1 MSGHSKWHSIKHK
14 KGAADAKRGKIFT
27 KMAAEIAIAA
37 QGGADPAM
45 NFKLRLAIQKA
56 KAANVPAS
64 NIERA
69 IAKGSGQGGGA
80 KLEEL
85 VYEGYGPA
93 GVAIM
98 VKALSDNRNRTG
110 PEVKSA
116 FTKHGG
122 TMGGQGSVAYLFEQ
136 KGVIVCKEG
145 SDKDE
150 LSLMAIEAGADDI
163 DDSGEQ
169 LIIYTQ
175 PNKLE
180 AVRDAL
186 GENNVESAEVKQEPS
201 QTVVV
206 DDESKAKTILNLME
220 ALDDLDDVVEVTSN
234 FDIPEEILI
243 KTG

>member
-14 KGAADAKRGKIFT
+14 KGAADAKRGKVFT

-37 QGGADPAM
+37 QDGADPAM

-56 KAANVPAS
+56 KAANVPAA

-85 VYEGYGPA
+85 LYEGYGPA

-98 VKALSDNRNRTG
+98 VKALSDNRNRTS
-110 PEVKSA
+110 PEVKST
-116 FTKHGG
+116 FSKHGG
-122 TMGGQGSVAYLFEQ
+122 TMGGQGSVAYLFEK
-136 KGVIVCKEG
+136 KGVIICKPEA
-145 SDKDE
+145 DKDE
-150 LSLMAIEAGADDI
+150 MSLMAIEAGADDI

-180 AVRDAL
+180 EVRDAL
-186 GENNVESAEVKQEPS
+186 GEDNVESAEVKQEPS
-201 QTVVV
+201 QTIVI
-206 DDESKAKTILNLME
+206 DDEGKAKTLLNLME

-234 FDIPEEILI
+234 FDIPEEILN
-243 KTG
+243 KLQ

>member
-37 QGGADPAM
+37 QDGANPAM

-56 KAANVPAS
+56 KAANVPAA

-85 VYEGYGPA
+85 LYEGYGPA

-98 VKALSDNRNRTG
+98 VKALSDNRNRTS
-110 PEVKSA
+110 PEVKST
-116 FTKHGG
+116 FSKHGG
-122 TMGGQGSVAYLFEQ
+122 TMGGQGSVAYLFEN
-136 KGVIVCKEG
+136 KGIIVCKAEA
-145 SDKDE
+145 DKDE
-150 LSLMAIEAGADDI
+150 LSLVAIEAGADDI
-163 DDSGEQ
+163 DDSSEQ
-169 LIIYTQ
+169 LVVYTQ
-175 PNKLE
+175 PNNLE

-186 GENNVESAEVKQEPS
+186 GEDNVESAEVKQEPS
-201 QTVVV
+201 QTIVVE
-206 DDESKAKTILNLME
+206 DEGKAKTLLNLME

-234 FDIPEEILI
+234 FDIPDEIMSKL
-243 KTG
+243 G

>member
-14 KGAADAKRGKIFT
+14 KGAADAKRGKVFT

-37 QGGADPAM
+37 QDGADPAM

-56 KAANVPAS
+56 KAANVPAV

-85 VYEGYGPA
+85 LYEGYGPA

-98 VKALSDNRNRTG
+98 VKALSDNRNRTS
-110 PEVKSA
+110 PEVKST
-116 FTKHGG
+116 FSKHGG
-122 TMGGQGSVAYLFEQ
+122 TMGGQGSVAYLFEK
-136 KGVIVCKEG
+136 KGVIICKPEA
-145 SDKDE
+145 DKDE
-150 LSLMAIEAGADDI
+150 MSLMAIEAGADDI

-180 AVRDAL
+180 EVRDAL
-186 GENNVESAEVKQEPS
+186 GEDNVESAEVKQEPS
-201 QTVVV
+201 QTIVV
-206 DDESKAKTILNLME
+206 DDEGKAKTLLYLME

-234 FDIPEEILI
+234 FDIPEEILN
-243 KTG
+243 KLQ

>member
-37 QGGADPAM
+37 QDGADPAM

-56 KAANVPAS
+56 KAANVPAA

-85 VYEGYGPA
+85 LYEGYGPV

-98 VKALSDNRNRTG
+98 VKALSDNRNRTS
-110 PEVKSA
+110 PEVKST
-116 FTKHGG
+116 FSKHGG
-122 TMGGQGSVAYLFEQ
+122 TMGGQGSVAYLFEK
-136 KGVIVCKEG
+136 KGIIICKPDA
-145 SDKDE
+145 DKDE
-150 LSLMAIEAGADDI
+150 LSLMAIEAGAYDI
-163 DDSGEQ
+163 DDSGDQ
-169 LIIYTQ
+169 LVIYTQ
-175 PNKLE
+175 PNKIE
-180 AVRDAL
+180 EVRDAL
-186 GENNVESAEVKQEPS
+186 GEDNIESAEIKQEPS
-201 QTVVV
+201 QTIVV
-206 DDESKAKTILNLME
+206 DDEGKAKTLLNLME

-234 FDIPEEILI
+234 FDIPEEILN
-243 KTG
+243 KLQ

>member
-14 KGAADAKRGKIFT
+14 KGAADAKRGKVFT

-37 QGGADPAM
+37 QDGADPAM

-56 KAANVPAS
+56 KAANVPAA

-85 VYEGYGPA
+85 LYEGYGPA

-98 VKALSDNRNRTG
+98 VKALSDNRNRTS
-110 PEVKSA
+110 PEVKST
-116 FTKHGG
+116 FSKHGG
-122 TMGGQGSVAYLFEQ
+122 TMGGQGSVAYLFEK
-136 KGVIVCKEG
+136 KGVIICKPEV
-145 SDKDE
+145 DKDE
-150 LSLMAIEAGADDI
+150 MSLMAIEAGADDI

-175 PNKLE
+175 PNKVE
-180 AVRDAL
+180 EVRDAL
-186 GENNVESAEVKQEPS
+186 GEDNVESAEVKQEPS
-201 QTVVV
+201 QTIVV
-206 DDESKAKTILNLME
+206 DDEGKAKTLLNLME

-234 FDIPEEILI
+234 FDIPEEILN
-243 KTG
+243 KLQ

>member
-69 IAKGSGQGGGA
+69 IAKGSGQGDGA

-110 PEVKSA
+110 PEIKSA
-116 FTKHGG
+116 FSKHGG

-136 KGVIVCKEG
+136 KGVIVCKPG
-145 SDKDE
+145 TDKDE
-150 LSLMAIEAGADDI
+150 LSLVAIEAGADDI
-163 DDSGEQ
+163 DDTGDQ
-169 LIIYTQ
+169 LVVYTS
-175 PNKLE
+175 PDNLE
-180 AVRDAL
+180 KVRDVL
-186 GENNVESAEVKQEPS
+186 GESNVESAEVKQEPS

-234 FDIPEEILI
+234 FDIPEGIMGKL
-243 KTG
+243 G

>member
-69 IAKGSGQGGGA
+69 IAKGSGQAGGA

-93 GVAIM
+93 GVAII

-136 KGVIVCKEG
+136 KGVIICKEG

-234 FDIPEEILI
+234 FDIPEEVLNKI
-243 KTG
+243 G

>member
-37 QGGADPAM
+37 QDGANPAM

-56 KAANVPAS
+56 KAANVPAT

-85 VYEGYGPA
+85 LYEGYGPA

-98 VKALSDNRNRTG
+98 VKALSDNRNRTS
-110 PEVKSA
+110 PEVKST
-116 FTKHGG
+116 FSKHGG
-122 TMGGQGSVAYLFEQ
+122 TMGGQGSVAYLFEN
-136 KGVIVCKEG
+136 KGIIVCKAEA
-145 SDKDE
+145 DKDE
-150 LSLMAIEAGADDI
+150 LSLVAIEAGADDI
-163 DDSGEQ
+163 DDSSEQ
-169 LIIYTQ
+169 LVVYTQ
-175 PNKLE
+175 PNNLE

-186 GENNVESAEVKQEPS
+186 SEDNVESAEVKQEPS
-201 QTVVV
+201 QTIVVE
-206 DDESKAKTILNLME
+206 DEGKAKTLLNLME

-234 FDIPEEILI
+234 FDIPDEIMSKL
-243 KTG
+243 G

>member
-1 MSGHSKWHSIKHK
+1 MSGHSKWASIKHK
-14 KGAADAKRGKIFT
+14 KGALDAKRGKIFT

-56 KAANVPAS
+56 KAANVPAA

-69 IAKGSGQGGGA
+69 IAKGSGQAGEV

-110 PEVKSA
+110 PEIKST

-122 TMGGQGSVAYLFEQ
+122 SMGGQGSVAYLFEQ
-136 KGVIVCKEG
+136 KGVIICKPEF
-145 SDKDE
+145 DKDE

-169 LIIYTQ
+169 LVIYSS
-175 PNKLE
+175 PDNLE
-180 AVRDAL
+180 KVRDAL
-186 GENNVESAEVKQEPS
+186 GEDKVESAEVKQEPS
-201 QTVVV
+201 QTVTV

-234 FDIPEEILI
+234 FDIPEDILKNI
-243 KTG
+243 Q

>member
-27 KMAAEIAIAA
+27 KMAAEIAVAA
-37 QGGADPAM
+37 QGGADPTM

-56 KAANVPAS
+56 KSVNVPAA

-69 IAKGSGQGGGA
+69 IARGSGQGDGA

-85 VYEGYGPA
+85 TYEGYGPS

-110 PEVKSA
+110 AEVKSA
-116 FTKHGG
+116 FSKHGG
-122 TMGGQGSVAYLFEQ
+122 NLGSPGSVAYMFEQ
-136 KGVIVCKEG
+136 KGVIVCRPG
-145 SDKDE
+145 ADSDE
-150 LSLMAIEAGADDI
+150 LSLLAIEAGADDI
-163 DDSGEQ
+163 DDSSEQ
-169 LIIYTQ
+169 LMIYTA

-186 GENNVESAEVKQEPS
+186 GEDNVESAEIKQEPS
-201 QTVVV
+201 QTVMV
-206 DDESKAKTILNLME
+206 DDASKAKTILNLME

-234 FDIPEEILI
+234 FDIPEEVLTSIQ
-243 KTG
+243 

>member
-14 KGAADAKRGKIFT
+14 KGAADAKRGKVFT

-37 QGGADPAM
+37 QDGADPAM

-56 KAANVPAS
+56 KAANVPAA

-85 VYEGYGPA
+85 LYEGYGPA

-98 VKALSDNRNRTG
+98 VKALSDNRNRTS
-110 PEVKSA
+110 PEVKST
-116 FTKHGG
+116 FSKHGG
-122 TMGGQGSVAYLFEQ
+122 TMGGQGSVAYLFEK
-136 KGVIVCKEG
+136 KGVIICKPEA
-145 SDKDE
+145 DKDE
-150 LSLMAIEAGADDI
+150 MSLMAIEAGADDI

-180 AVRDAL
+180 EVRDAL
-186 GENNVESAEVKQEPS
+186 GEDNVESAEVKQEPS
-201 QTVVV
+201 QTIVV
-206 DDESKAKTILNLME
+206 DDEGKAKTLLYLME

-234 FDIPEEILI
+234 FDIPEEILN
-243 KTG
+243 KLQ

>member
-27 KMAAEIAIAA
+27 KMAAEIAMAA
-37 QGGADPAM
+37 QAGTDPAM

-56 KAANVPAS
+56 KAVNVPAG

-69 IAKGSGQGGGA
+69 IAKGSGQDDGA
-80 KLEEL
+80 RLEEL

-110 PEVKSA
+110 PEIKSA
-116 FTKHGG
+116 FSKHGG
-122 TMGGQGSVAYLFEQ
+122 TMGEQGSVAYLFEQ
-136 KGVIVCKEG
+136 KGIIICREG
-145 SDKDE
+145 LDKDN
-150 LSLMAIEAGADDI
+150 LSLVAIEAGADDI
-163 DDSGEQ
+163 DDNGEQ
-169 LIIYTQ
+169 LIVYTA
-175 PNKLE
+175 PSSLE

-186 GENNVESAEVKQEPS
+186 GEENVESAEVKQEPS

-206 DDESKAKTILNLME
+206 DDEAKAKTILNLME

-234 FDIPEEILI
+234 FDIPESILA
-243 KTG
+243 KLQ

>member
-14 KGAADAKRGKIFT
+14 KGAADAKRGKVFT

-37 QGGADPAM
+37 QDGADPAM

-56 KAANVPAS
+56 KAANVPAA

-85 VYEGYGPA
+85 LYEGYGPA

-98 VKALSDNRNRTG
+98 VKALSDNRNRTS
-110 PEVKSA
+110 PEVKST
-116 FTKHGG
+116 FSKHGG
-122 TMGGQGSVAYLFEQ
+122 TMGGQGSVAYLFEK
-136 KGVIVCKEG
+136 KGVIICKPEA
-145 SDKDE
+145 DKDE
-150 LSLMAIEAGADDI
+150 MSLMAIEAGADDI

-180 AVRDAL
+180 EVRDAL
-186 GENNVESAEVKQEPS
+186 GEDNVESAEVKQEPS
-201 QTVVV
+201 QTIVV
-206 DDESKAKTILNLME
+206 DDEGKAKTLLNLME

-234 FDIPEEILI
+234 FDIPEEILN
-243 KTG
+243 KLQ

>member
-14 KGAADAKRGKIFT
+14 KGAADAKRGKVFT

-37 QGGADPAM
+37 QDGADPAM

-56 KAANVPAS
+56 KAANVPAA

-85 VYEGYGPA
+85 LYEGYGPA

-98 VKALSDNRNRTG
+98 VKALSDNRNRTS
-110 PEVKSA
+110 PEVKST
-116 FTKHGG
+116 FSKHGG
-122 TMGGQGSVAYLFEQ
+122 TMGGQGSVAYLFEK
-136 KGVIVCKEG
+136 KGVIICKPEA
-145 SDKDE
+145 DKDE
-150 LSLMAIEAGADDI
+150 MSLMAIEAGADDI

-175 PNKLE
+175 PNKVE
-180 AVRDAL
+180 EVRDAL
-186 GENNVESAEVKQEPS
+186 GEDNVESAEVKQEPS
-201 QTVVV
+201 QTIVV
-206 DDESKAKTILNLME
+206 DDEGKAKTLLNLME

-234 FDIPEEILI
+234 FDIPEEILN
-243 KTG
+243 KLQ

>member
-14 KGAADAKRGKIFT
+14 KSAADAKRGKIFT

-37 QGGADPAM
+37 QGGADPAT

-69 IAKGSGQGGGA
+69 IARGSGQSEGA

-110 PEVKSA
+110 PAVKSV

-122 TMGGQGSVAYLFEQ
+122 TMGSQGSVAYLFEQ
-136 KGVIVCKEG
+136 KGVIICKEG
-145 SDKDE
+145 SDKDA
-150 LSLMAIEAGADDI
+150 LSLMAIEAGAEDI
-163 DDSGEQ
+163 DDSGKQ

-206 DDESKAKTILNLME
+206 EDEAKAKTVLNLME

-234 FDIPEEILI
+234 FDIPEEVLNKI
-243 KTG
+243 G

>member
-14 KGAADAKRGKIFT
+14 KGAADAKRGKVFT

-37 QGGADPAM
+37 QDGADPAM

-56 KAANVPAS
+56 KAANVPAA

-85 VYEGYGPA
+85 LYEGYGPA

-98 VKALSDNRNRTG
+98 VKALSDNRNRTS
-110 PEVKSA
+110 PEVKST
-116 FTKHGG
+116 FSKHGG
-122 TMGGQGSVAYLFEQ
+122 TMGGQGSVAYLFEK
-136 KGVIVCKEG
+136 KGVIICKPEA
-145 SDKDE
+145 DKDE
-150 LSLMAIEAGADDI
+150 MSLMAIEAGADDI

-175 PNKLE
+175 PNKVE
-180 AVRDAL
+180 EVRDAL
-186 GENNVESAEVKQEPS
+186 GEDNVESAEVKQEPS
-201 QTVVV
+201 QTIVV
-206 DDESKAKTILNLME
+206 DDEGKAKTLLNLME

-234 FDIPEEILI
+234 FDIPEEIINKLQ
-243 KTG
+243 

>member
-1 MSGHSKWHSIKHK
+1 MSGHSKWASIKHK
-14 KGAADAKRGKIFT
+14 KGALDAKRGKIFT
-27 KMAAEIAIAA
+27 KMAAEIAVAA
-37 QGGADPAM
+37 QDGADPAM

-56 KAANVPAS
+56 KAANVPAT

-98 VKALSDNRNRTG
+98 VKALSDNRNRTS
-110 PEVKSA
+110 PEIKST
-116 FTKHGG
+116 FSKHGG
-122 TMGGQGSVAYLFEQ
+122 SMGGQGSVAYLFEQ
-136 KGVIVCKEG
+136 KGVIICKPDAE
-145 SDKDE
+145 KDN
-150 LSLMAIEAGADDI
+150 LSLAAIEAGADDI
-163 DDSGEQ
+163 DDTGQQ
-169 LIIYTQ
+169 LVIFTS

-180 AVRDAL
+180 NVRDAL
-186 GENNVESAEVKQEPS
+186 GKDNIDSAEVKQEPS

-206 DDESKAKTILNLME
+206 EDESKAKTILNLME

-234 FDIPEEILI
+234 FDIPESILS
-243 KTG
+243 KLE

>member
-116 FTKHGG
+116 FSKHGG

-136 KGVIVCKEG
+136 KGVIICKVDA
-145 SDKDE
+145 DKDE
-150 LSLMAIEAGADDI
+150 LSLKAIEAGADDI
-163 DDSGEQ
+163 DDNGDQ
-169 LIIYTQ
+169 LVIYTS
-175 PNKLE
+175 PNNLE
-180 AVRDAL
+180 SVRDAV

-234 FDIPEEILI
+234 FDIPEEILSKI
-243 KTG
+243 G

>member
-37 QGGADPAM
+37 QDGADPAM

-56 KAANVPAS
+56 KAANVPAA

-85 VYEGYGPA
+85 LYEGYGPA

-98 VKALSDNRNRTG
+98 VKALSDNRNRTS
-110 PEVKSA
+110 PEVKST
-116 FTKHGG
+116 FSKHGG
-122 TMGGQGSVAYLFEQ
+122 TMGGQGSVSYLFEK
-136 KGVIVCKEG
+136 KGVIICKPEA
-145 SDKDE
+145 DKDE
-150 LSLMAIEAGADDI
+150 MSLIAIEAGADDI
-163 DDSGEQ
+163 DDTGDQ
-169 LIIYTQ
+169 LVVYTQ
-175 PNKLE
+175 PNKVE
-180 AVRDAL
+180 EVRDAL
-186 GENNVESAEVKQEPS
+186 GEDNVESAEVKQEPS
-201 QTVVV
+201 QTIVV
-206 DDESKAKTILNLME
+206 DDEGKAKTLLNLME

-234 FDIPEEILI
+234 FDIPEEIMVKL
-243 KTG
+243 G

>member
-136 KGVIVCKEG
+136 KGVIICKEG
-145 SDKDE
+145 GDKDE
-150 LSLMAIEAGADDI
+150 LSLLAIEAGADDI

-234 FDIPEEILI
+234 FDIPEEVLNNI
-243 KTG
+243 G

>member
-14 KGAADAKRGKIFT
+14 KGAADAKRGKVFT

-37 QGGADPAM
+37 QDGADPAM

-56 KAANVPAS
+56 KAANVPAA

-85 VYEGYGPA
+85 LYEGYGPA

-98 VKALSDNRNRTG
+98 VKALSDNRNRTS
-110 PEVKSA
+110 PEVKST
-116 FTKHGG
+116 FSKHGG
-122 TMGGQGSVAYLFEQ
+122 TMGGQGSVAYLFEN
-136 KGVIVCKEG
+136 KGIIICKPEA
-145 SDKDE
+145 DKDE
-150 LSLMAIEAGADDI
+150 MSLMAIEAGADDI

-169 LIIYTQ
+169 LIVYTQ
-175 PNKLE
+175 PSKLE

-186 GENNVESAEVKQEPS
+186 GEDNVESAEVKQEPS
-201 QTVVV
+201 QTIVV
-206 DDESKAKTILNLME
+206 DDEGKAKTLLNLME

-234 FDIPEEILI
+234 FDIPEEIINKLQ
-243 KTG
+243 

>member
-27 KMAAEIAIAA
+27 KMAAEISIAA
-37 QGGADPAM
+37 QDGADPAM

-56 KAANVPAS
+56 KAANVPAA

-85 VYEGYGPA
+85 LYEGYGPA

-98 VKALSDNRNRTG
+98 VKALSDNRNRTS
-110 PEVKSA
+110 PEVKST
-116 FTKHGG
+116 FSKHGG
-122 TMGGQGSVAYLFEQ
+122 TMGGQGSVAYLFEN
-136 KGVIVCKEG
+136 KGIIICKADA
-145 SDKDE
+145 DKDE
-150 LSLMAIEAGADDI
+150 LSLIAIEAGADDI
-163 DDSGEQ
+163 DDSGDQ
-169 LIIYTQ
+169 LVVYTQ

-186 GENNVESAEVKQEPS
+186 GEDNVESAEVKQEPS
-201 QTVVV
+201 QTIVVE
-206 DDESKAKTILNLME
+206 DEGKAKTLLNLME
-220 ALDDLDDVVEVTSN
+220 ALDDLDDVVEVTNN
-234 FDIPEEILI
+234 FDIPDEIMSKL
-243 KTG
+243 G